1 LPLRRLQ
8 RLRRLQSVPLR
19 GGLPLRRL
27 WGLWWLLRVL
37 GRLPLLLKPLT
48 FQLHI
53 DEQRVLLAG
62 IDHRPGQLLR
72 GDAFTPAR
80 IYGLADDRR
89 PYFLH
94 IRKDAGAE
102 REPTTWPQL
111 FAMR

>member
-1 LPLRRLQ
+1 LRWLPRLRWLPGLRLPGWLCL
-8 RLRRLQSVPLR
+8 RLRRL
-19 GGLPLRRL
+19 RRL
-27 WGLWWLLRVL
+27 WCLLRIV
-37 GRLPLLLKPLT
+37 GRLPLLLSGT
-48 FQLHI
+48 FRVHI
-53 DEQRVLLAG
+53 DKQRVLLAG

-102 REPTTWPQL
+102 REPTT
-111 FAMR
+111 